1 MNRAFW
7 AWNWYKRVISGF
19 RVCFF
24 NNCIEKNQNKTH
36 FEEGTSE
43 SPPPLEMFWKY
54 SSHTRD
60 GSGYQ
65 NRWIFK
71 KVLNGSWPPPPAPQN
86 GPYENHVSFY
96 LALVPPC
103 IYATISIIKKSENEG
118 AGSKAVW
125 NFSENSSNMVTPSF
139 PDDDNDSAS
148 GCSKLPN

>member
-1 MNRAFW
+1 M
-7 AWNWYKRVISGF
+7 I
-19 RVCFF
+19 
-24 NNCIEKNQNKTH
+24 
-36 FEEGTSE
+36 
-43 SPPPLEMFWKY
+43 
-54 SSHTRD
+54 
-60 GSGYQ
+60 
-65 NRWIFK
+65 
-71 KVLNGSWPPPPAPQN
+71 LNTIIV
-86 GPYENHVSFY
+86 YHVSFY